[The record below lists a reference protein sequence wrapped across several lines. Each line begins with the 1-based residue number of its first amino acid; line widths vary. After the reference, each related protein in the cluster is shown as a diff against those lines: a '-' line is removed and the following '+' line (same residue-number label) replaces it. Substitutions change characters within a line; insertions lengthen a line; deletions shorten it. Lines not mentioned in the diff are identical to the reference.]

1 MAAREVF
8 QFRESSGAASAA
20 SAAAATAAAALP
32 AEELGGWQQLGARTP
47 ARIRERIIDLFRHP
61 DNIAYL
67 AALFKKSL
75 PPGPQQR
82 FALTT
87 LVDSVYA
94 FERIEDLI
102 YSDPIAQRGDAR
114 PAAGLWS
121 EVRRLNLAFF
131 KYRMQFLQDE
141 AALVSGRTDDGQW
154 DDNEPYHYR
163 MFVADSLRPPGLEH
177 LNGTGPL
184 YGIREDQ
191 TVAAEPRFPPGAEY
205 AGRDPKAPP
214 RREGF
219 SATGARTSDGLE
231 APLPQDP
238 GVDPDDWGWDSGN
251 PNRTPEQ
258 ALAEYWGEDHVE
270 SSTLGATEVGGEAYI
285 DRYGQGAQWREN
297 NGTRFMRYPTI
308 PRWQHTALAAGQIDR
323 EIDET
328 LGTGSREQD
337 NQVRRWNLDRM
348 RNPRGEE
355 YRRYGVRNG
364 SNV

>member
-1 MAAREVF
+1 MAARGVF
-8 QFRESSGAASAA
+8 QFREEGAG
-20 SAAAATAAAALP
+20 AAALP
-32 AEELGGWQQLGARTP
+32 AAAAEELGGWQQLGARTP
-47 ARIRERIIDLFRHP
+47 ARIRERIISLFQHP
-61 DNIAYL
+61 NNIAYL
-67 AALFKKSL
+67 TSLFKKHV
-75 PPGPQQR
+75 PPGPLQR
-82 FALTT
+82 FALET
-87 LVDSVYA
+87 LEDSVYS

-102 YSDPIAQRGDAR
+102 YSDSIAQRGDAR

-131 KYRMQFLQDE
+131 EYRMQFLQDKS
-141 AALVSGRTDDGQW
+141 ALVSGRTEDGQW
-154 DDNEPYHYR
+154 DDDEPYHYR
-163 MFVADSLRPPGLEH
+163 MFVADSLRPPGMEH

-184 YGIREDQ
+184 FGIREDQ
-191 TVAAEPRFPPGAEY
+191 TAAAAPRFPPGAEF
-205 AGRDPKAPP
+205 AARDPKAPP

-219 SATGARTSDGLE
+219 SATGARTGGLE
-231 APLPQDP
+231 AARVSTDPAPLPQDP
-238 GVDPDDWGWDSGN
+238 AVDPDDWGWDAGN

-258 ALAEYWGEDHVE
+258 ALAEFWGEDHTE

-297 NGTRFMRYPTI
+297 DGTRFMRYPTI

-323 EIDET
+323 EIEET

-337 NQVRRWNLDRM
+337 NQIRRWNMDRM

-355 YRRYGVRNG
+355 YRRYGPRNG